1 MKSDIILDVIGNTTA
16 FSLVGESSGYLIT
29 VNGHRYLLECG
40 AQVFPALG
48 YQGLDRIK
56 GIFASHSHEDHR
68 RWFTDIVLYNYYDS
82 KSRRRVRL
90 ISAESVLEEYHKNSK
105 GALERSLSQ
114 DSKQVI
120 DIPYEHMVEEVVLGP
135 KSRYF
140 IALETVSSGCYAYRI
155 RDRAGNTIGPER
167 AKIVINPVANRP
179 RLLFKDDETGE
190 WVEPQSYY
198 AFSSEQFYEKD
209 QNPFVDEAAGLT
221 VEAVKAPVWHGVPTV
236 GFRFKTAR
244 NTLFYSADTVYRSS
258 LWKELYQT
266 YRPRRFETIRREA
279 FEEQSV
285 IIGDINDFTERIW
298 SRQRYEAALKAYQGA
313 VVIHD
318 VARKNSVVH
327 TNYEDI
333 CDANIDQLLFTHTPD
348 NLTARRPILK
358 SGEQIVF
365 RNGRIYEC
373 VDGRLFAFDADV
385 YVKHMSSCYIGYR
398 SKKGAYKIISK
409 NGLLGLVDEACPEKG
424 LMRLNLYEDINGRYL
439 PVLKEPNKF
448 YRSRTDGQVEEV
460 TVDETMSV
468 GRLVENMRG
477 RLRKPGPRKTV
488 GRTKS
493 SGKRLMGHLA
503 PPSPRNGLT

>member
-221 VEAVKAPVWHGVPTV
+221 VERSRPRSGTAFPPSGSDSKRPEILFFTAQTRYTDRLFGRNSIRPTV
-236 GFRFKTAR
+236 PGGLKPSDAKRSR
-244 NTLFYSADTVYRSS
+244 SNLSLSATSM
-258 LWKELYQT
+258 T
-266 YRPRRFETIRREA
+266 
-279 FEEQSV
+279 
-285 IIGDINDFTERIW
+285 
-298 SRQRYEAALKAYQGA
+298 SRKGYGA
-313 VVIHD
+313 GNV
-318 VARKNSVVH
+318 
-327 TNYEDI
+327 T
-333 CDANIDQLLFTHTPD
+333 
-348 NLTARRPILK
+348 RRP
-358 SGEQIVF
+358 
-365 RNGRIYEC
+365 
-373 VDGRLFAFDADV
+373 
-385 YVKHMSSCYIGYR
+385 
-398 SKKGAYKIISK
+398 
-409 NGLLGLVDEACPEKG
+409 
-424 LMRLNLYEDINGRYL
+424 
-439 PVLKEPNKF
+439 
-448 YRSRTDGQVEEV
+448 
-460 TVDETMSV
+460 
-468 GRLVENMRG
+468 
-477 RLRKPGPRKTV
+477 
-488 GRTKS
+488 
-493 SGKRLMGHLA
+493 
-503 PPSPRNGLT
+503 

>member
-48 YQGLDRIK
+48 YRGLDLIK

-82 KSRRRVRL
+82 KSSRRVRL

-105 GALERSLSQ
+105 GALERSLSP

-120 DIPYEHMVEEVVLGP
+120 DVPYERMVEEVLLGP
-135 KSRYF
+135 RSRYV
-140 IALETVSSGCYAYRI
+140 IVLDTVGIGSYRY
-155 RDRAGNTIGPER
+155 RVKDREGNVIGPEK

-198 AFSSEQFYEKD
+198 PFSSEQFYEKG
-209 QNPFVDEAAGLT
+209 QNPFLDEAAGLT
-221 VEAVKAPVWHGVPTV
+221 VEAVKAPVWHGVPTI
-236 GFRFKTAR
+236 GFKFKTAG
-244 NTLFYSADTVYRSS
+244 NTLFYSADTVYRPA
-258 LWKELYQT
+258 LWKELSET
-266 YRPRRFETIRREA
+266 YRPQRFESIRRDA
-279 FEEQSV
+279 FEDASI
-285 IIGDINDFTERIW
+285 IIGDINDFTERTW
-298 SRQRYEAALKAYQGA
+298 SRQRYEAALKAYQGT

-333 CDANIDQLLFTHTPD
+333 CGAEIDQLLFTHTPD
-348 NLTARRPILK
+348 NLTAKRPILK
-358 SGEQIVF
+358 SGKRIVF
-365 RNGRIYEC
+365 KNGRIYEW
-373 VDGRLFAFDADV
+373 VDGHLFSFDADV
-385 YVKHMSSCYIGYR
+385 YVKHLSSCYAGYR
-398 SKKGAYKIISK
+398 SSKGAYKLISK
-409 NGLLGLVDEACPEKG
+409 NALLGVVEATGPEKG
-424 LMRLNLYEDINGRYL
+424 LMRLDLYEDINGRYF

-448 YRSRTDGQVEEV
+448 YRVRADGQVEEV
-460 TVDETMSV
+460 TVEATTSY
-468 GRLVENMRG
+468 GRLVESVRG
-477 RLRKPGPRKTV
+477 RHHGALKDQASLYFGSVLDPE
-488 GRTKS
+488 
-493 SGKRLMGHLA
+493 
-503 PPSPRNGLT
+503 

>member
-1 MKSDIILDVIGNTTA
+1 MKADIILDVIGNTTA

-29 VNGHRYLLECG
+29 VNGHQYLLECG

-48 YQGLDRIK
+48 YRGLDRIK

-82 KSRRRVRL
+82 KSGQRVRL

-114 DSKQVI
+114 DSKRVI

-140 IALETVSSGCYAYRI
+140 IALEMVASGCYAYRV
-155 RDRAGNTIGPER
+155 RDTAGNAIGPEK
-167 AKIVINPVANRP
+167 AKIIINPVANRP
-179 RLLFKDDETGE
+179 RLLFKDDDNGE

-198 AFSSEQFYEKD
+198 AFNSEQFYEKD
-209 QNPFVDEAAGLT
+209 QNLFVDEAAGLT
-221 VEAVKAPVWHGVPTV
+221 VEAVKAPVWHGVPTI

-258 LWKELYQT
+258 LWKDLYQT
-266 YRPRRFETIRREA
+266 YRPQRFETIQREA

-285 IIGDINDFTERIW
+285 IIGDINDFAQRIW
-298 SRQRYEAALKAYQGA
+298 SRQRYEAAVKAYQGA

-358 SGEQIVF
+358 SGERVIF
-365 RNGRIYEC
+365 RNGRIFEC

-385 YVKHMSSCYIGYR
+385 YVKHMSSCYIGYQ
-398 SKKGAYKIISK
+398 SEKGAYKVIAK
-409 NGLLGLVDEACPEKG
+409 NGLLGVVDAACPERG
-424 LMRLNLYEDINGRYL
+424 LMRLDLYEDINGRYL

-448 YRSRTDGQVEEV
+448 YRSRADGQVEEV
-460 TVDETMSV
+460 TVDETTSV
-468 GRLVENMRG
+468 GRLVKNKRG
-477 RLRKPGPRKTV
+477 RLRKPGPRKTA
-488 GRTKS
+488 GRTKGS
-493 SGKRLMGHLA
+493 TGMMR
-503 PPSPRNGLT
+503 SPF

>member
-1 MKSDIILDVIGNTTA
+1 M
-16 FSLVGESSGYLIT
+16 
-29 VNGHRYLLECG
+29 
-40 AQVFPALG
+40 
-48 YQGLDRIK
+48 
-56 GIFASHSHEDHR
+56 
-68 RWFTDIVLYNYYDS
+68 
-82 KSRRRVRL
+82 
-90 ISAESVLEEYHKNSK
+90 
-105 GALERSLSQ
+105 
-114 DSKQVI
+114 
-120 DIPYEHMVEEVVLGP
+120 
-135 KSRYF
+135 
-140 IALETVSSGCYAYRI
+140 
-155 RDRAGNTIGPER
+155 
-167 AKIVINPVANRP
+167 
-179 RLLFKDDETGE
+179 
-190 WVEPQSYY
+190 
-198 AFSSEQFYEKD
+198 
-209 QNPFVDEAAGLT
+209 
-221 VEAVKAPVWHGVPTV
+221 
-236 GFRFKTAR
+236 
-244 NTLFYSADTVYRSS
+244 
-258 LWKELYQT
+258 
-266 YRPRRFETIRREA
+266 
-279 FEEQSV
+279 
-285 IIGDINDFTERIW
+285 
-298 SRQRYEAALKAYQGA
+298 
-313 VVIHD
+313 IHD

>member
-48 YQGLDRIK
+48 YRGLDRIK

-68 RWFTDIVLYNYYDS
+68 RWFTDIVLYNHYDS
-82 KSRRRVRL
+82 RSSRRVRL

-120 DIPYEHMVEEVVLGP
+120 DIPYKQMVEEVVLGP
-135 KSRYF
+135 RSRYF
-140 IALETVSSGCYAYRI
+140 IGLETVDSGCYCYRV
-155 RDRAGNTIGPER
+155 RDRGGNVIGPEK

-198 AFSSEQFYEKD
+198 PFSSDAFYEKD
-209 QNPFVDEAAGLT
+209 QNRFVDEAAGLT
-221 VEAVKAPVWHGVPTV
+221 VEAVKAPVWHGVPTI

-244 NTLFYSADTVYRSS
+244 NTLFYSADTVYRPS

-266 YRPRRFETIRREA
+266 YRPQRFETIRREA

-285 IIGDINDFTERIW
+285 IIGDINDFTERTW
-298 SRQRYEAALKAYQGA
+298 SRRRYEAALKAYQGA

-327 TNYEDI
+327 TNYGDI
-333 CDANIDQLLFTHTPD
+333 CDADIDQLLFTHTPD
-348 NLTARRPILK
+348 NLTAKRPILK
-358 SGEQIVF
+358 SGKRIVF
-365 RNGRIYEC
+365 KNGRIYEW
-373 VDGRLFAFDADV
+373 VDGHLFSFDADV
-385 YVKHMSSCYIGYR
+385 YVKHLSSCYIGYR
-398 SKKGAYKIISK
+398 SRNGAYKVISK
-409 NGLLGLVDEACPEKG
+409 NGLLGVVEAAGPEKG
-424 LMRLNLYEDINGRYL
+424 LMRLDLYEDINGGYF

-448 YRSRTDGQVEEV
+448 YRLRTDGQVEEV
-460 TVDETMSV
+460 TVDATTSF
-468 GRLVENMRG
+468 GRRVESMRAQV
-477 RLRKPGPRKTV
+477 RKPGP
-488 GRTKS
+488 GRTW
-493 SGKRLMGHLA
+493 RRDA
-503 PPSPRNGLT
+503 AR